1 MAGDIPLPKISEMGE
16 AALLLTWGNRVSS
29 RITRRVHAL
38 DGWLRTSWLSGVRD
52 LVPAYASLLVVYD
65 GFQLTAS
72 EVGRWLQAGIAA
84 TDEQTDARQARGQ
97 HHTVPVE
104 YGGEFGPD
112 LEALAAQEKCHPRD
126 IVTAH
131 TRKPFQVAFIGFLP
145 GFAYMARLPRRSPV
159 PRLATPRARVL
170 AGSVGLAGFQTGIYP
185 FSSPGGWRIIGR
197 TGIAIWDPASDPPA
211 RFAPGDTVQ
220 FVESRYEPAPGESAP
235 PVTTLE
241 RPAFE
246 VLQVGGISLIQ
257 DLGRT
262 GYRHMGAGEGG
273 AFDKYAAQRAN
284 VLVGNAPGA
293 AVLEMAMGGPVLRVA
308 CNVTIALDGA
318 DFQCHADSTRVPP
331 RLSWF
336 ARAGT
341 VLRFATGRG
350 MLDRGMR
357 AYLAVGGGFDVPSV
371 LGSRSTSLLA
381 GFGGLGGRAVREG
394 DVLGT
399 GEAGGLPSMLAG
411 RYWPGKARDISLK
424 AIAVRFVPFSGVQ
437 AASREALCHFVEHSW
452 LVTSQSDRMG
462 LRLSSPE
469 GLRLTATKRELA
481 SFGVVPG
488 AIQLPPGGE
497 PVVLGPD
504 CQTTGGYPLL
514 GVVIQADMGL
524 LAQARPGT
532 QIGFGAV
539 TGEEARLQ
547 SRSAQADLD
556 RGVVIIRR

>member
-1 MAGDIPLPKISEMGE
+1 MGE
-16 AALLLTWGNRVSS
+16 AALLVSWGNRVSG
-29 RITRRVHAL
+29 RINRRVHAL
-38 DGWLRTSWLSGVRD
+38 DGWLRGSWLSGVRD

-65 GFQLTAS
+65 GLRLTAS

-84 TDEQTDARQARGQ
+84 TDAQPEVSQARGQ
-97 HHTVPVE
+97 HHIVPVE

-112 LEALAAQEKCHPRD
+112 LEALAEQEKCRPRD
-126 IVTAH
+126 IVSAH
-131 TRKPFQVAFIGFLP
+131 TRRPFQVAFLGFLP

-159 PRLATPRARVL
+159 PRLATPRARVP

-197 TGIAIWDPASDPPA
+197 TGITTWNPGVEPPA

-220 FVESRYEPAPGESAP
+220 FVESRYAPSPMESAP
-235 PVTTLE
+235 PLPALD

-246 VLQVGGISLIQ
+246 VLQAGGISLIQ
-257 DLGRT
+257 DLGRA
-262 GYRHMGAGEGG
+262 GYTHFGVGEGG

-284 VLVGNAPGA
+284 VLVGNDPGA
-293 AVLEMAMGGPVLRVA
+293 AVLEIALGGPVLLASR
-308 CNVTIALDGA
+308 NVTIALDGA
-318 DFQCHADSTRVPP
+318 DFQCHADGVRIPP

-336 ARAGT
+336 VRAGT

-350 MLDRGMR
+350 MPDRGMR

-381 GFGGLGGRAVREG
+381 GFGGLGGRAVRAG

-399 GEAGGLPSMLAG
+399 GEVWGLPSMLAG
-411 RYWPGKARDISLK
+411 RYWLGKIRDISLQ
-424 AIAVRFVPFSGVQ
+424 AIEVRFVPFNGVQ
-437 AASREALCHFVEHSW
+437 ATSRKSLRQFIEHSW
-452 LVTSQSDRMG
+452 QVSPQSDRMG

-469 GLRLTATKRELA
+469 GLRLIAATRELA

-524 LAQARPGT
+524 LAQATPVT
-532 QIGFGAV
+532 QVRFEAV
-539 TGEEARLQ
+539 TIEEARMR
-547 SRSAQADLD
+547 SRSAQADLEH
-556 RGVVIIRR
+556 GVSILRR